1 VSERIITFEEEEEI
15 QQVSV
20 RSEAASI
27 VLRKIAGSLKAGL
40 TKSFEKMLFIMEQ
53 YGGISCEELANEIK
67 LKLLDCKCD

>member
-27 VLRKIAGSLKAGL
+27 VLRKIAGGLKAGC
-40 TKSFEKMLFIMEQ
+40 TRSFERLLFIMQQ
-53 YGGISCEELANEIK
+53 YGDICCVELANEIK
-67 LKLLDCKCD
+67 DKA